1 MIAALNDLD
10 VMSCDI
16 GSAYINAPFE
26 DIILFK
32 AGSECGEKQGKV
44 VILLQSLYGIKTS
57 GASWQSMFNKFI
69 EKILFGSPLLGKV
82 VGVTHSPCTPGI

>member
-10 VMSCDI
+10 VMACDI

-69 EKILFGSPLLGKV
+69 EKILFGSPLFGKV